1 MSTFEIVLTCF
12 LAWGALVFTA
22 FFAFTIMRTKIK
34 NKALLVKSHREIWIF
49 YSEHEDELKELL
61 SDKAKMRALT
71 GKERQFATMLTIHA
85 ELAYSM
91 LKTDMV
97 YRESNKPY
105 IDDIAKVYNKPLMRA
120 YWEETKNFRL
130 KSFAKKVDRELAQNK

>member
-1 MSTFEIVLTCF
+1 MTTFEIVLTCF

-34 NKALLVKSHREIWIF
+34 NKAGLVKSHREIWLY
-49 YSEHEDELKELL
+49 YSEHEAELKDLL
-61 SDKAKMRALT
+61 NDDAKVRALT
-71 GKERQFATMLTIHA
+71 GKERQFATMLTLHA

-91 LKTDMV
+91 MKTDMV

-105 IDDIAKVYNKPLMRA
+105 MDDFAKVFNKPLMRA
-120 YWEETKNFRL
+120 YWEETKSFRL
-130 KSFAKKVDRELAQNK
+130 KSFAKKVDESLKK

>member
-22 FFAFTIMRTKIK
+22 FFAFIIMRTKIK

-49 YSEHEDELKELL
+49 YSEHEDELKDLL
-61 SDKAKMRALT
+61 NDDAKVRALT
-71 GKERQFATMLTIHA
+71 GKERQFATMLTLHA

-91 LKTDMV
+91 MKTDMV

-105 IDDIAKVYNKPLMRA
+105 MDDFAKVFNKPLMRA
-120 YWEETKNFRL
+120 YWEETKSFRL
-130 KSFAKKVDRELAQNK
+130 KSFAKKVDESLKK